1 MPLPPPPPFPPRIG
15 AQDAGAANLWILK
28 PVGLSRGRG
37 ISVVSELAD
46 VTYADACVVQSYLRT
61 PHLLDGYKYDL
72 RLYVLVTSF
81 APLEAFIYD
90 EGFARVSTHKF
101 SAAVGDL
108 SNKYIHLT
116 NSSIQK
122 NNASASD
129 GNPAATARDGEAGGT
144 KVCLEYLRRRLAA
157 TPDLRGAA
165 GADGVAGAAGADG
178 AAGAARARRGPAR
191 ISTSAR
197 SGTASAR
204 SSSSRSSR
212 SRTRSRTSPTRSSS
226 SAST

>member
-1 MPLPPPPPFPPRIG
+1 M
-15 AQDAGAANLWILK
+15 
-28 PVGLSRGRG
+28 
-37 ISVVSELAD
+37 
-46 VTYADACVVQSYLRT
+46 QSYLRT

-122 NNASASD
+122 NNASGPASD
-129 GNPAATARDGEAGGT
+129 NPAATARVHLVVVALPHGQQLQRDGEEAQ
-144 KVCLEYLRRRLAA
+144 LH
-157 TPDLRGAA
+157 
-165 GADGVAGAAGADG
+165 VAH
-178 AAGAARARRGPAR
+178 PY
-191 ISTSAR
+191 
-197 SGTASAR
+197 
-204 SSSSRSSR
+204 
-212 SRTRSRTSPTRSSS
+212 
-226 SAST
+226 